1 MTSERDGERNGERER
16 ELEVG
21 VLAGGGE
28 HYLSLGRAMSGS
40 SKRDLGADCDALA

>member
-1 MTSERDGERNGERER
+1 MAREMERERDGDRSGRSD
-16 ELEVG
+16 
-21 VLAGGGE
+21 GGGE

>member
-1 MTSERDGERNGERER
+1 MAREMERER
-16 ELEVG
+16 ERDGDCSGRSDE
-21 VLAGGGE
+21 GGE